1 MQRWLLVGSINPKIA
16 WRTQQR
22 SEWIAAWCLFY
33 TSTREN
39 PVRSMLAQR
48 YDRKGVVSQQ

>member
-1 MQRWLLVGSINPKIA
+1 MQRWLSVGSINPKIA